1 MTEHIRYHGVTLT
14 PAGWSKRT
22 GIRTDALLRRLRA
35 GWSVRRALTTPP
47 RKGEASRPI
56 GFNSGIRS
64 THYRC
69 RGTVLPLKSWA
80 KRLGVADTT
89 LYTYVRQ
96 RQPIRTT
103 VNGRVVTTVLRR
115 VPVYRYDG
123 RTLSAAA
130 WAKRLGIGVRTF
142 QLRLRQ
148 DIPMSEKFARQD
160 EKKRLE
166 RARLAKPKR
175 RRKRRTAG
183 KSAFSRGMSAGIW
196 IVLGAAAVMLEQDRT
211 PTTRKA
217 IRRISR
223 LFDGGG
229 PT

>member
-1 MTEHIRYHGVTLT
+1 MTGHIRYHGVTLT

-80 KRLGVADTT
+80 KRLG
-89 LYTYVRQ
+89 
-96 RQPIRTT
+96 
-103 VNGRVVTTVLRR
+103 
-115 VPVYRYDG
+115 
-123 RTLSAAA
+123 
-130 WAKRLGIGVRTF
+130 IGVRTF

-175 RRKRRTAG
+175 RRKRTAG

-211 PTTRKA
+211 PTTREA
-217 IRRISR
+217 IRRIGR
-223 LFDGGG
+223 LFDGDARR
-229 PT
+229 